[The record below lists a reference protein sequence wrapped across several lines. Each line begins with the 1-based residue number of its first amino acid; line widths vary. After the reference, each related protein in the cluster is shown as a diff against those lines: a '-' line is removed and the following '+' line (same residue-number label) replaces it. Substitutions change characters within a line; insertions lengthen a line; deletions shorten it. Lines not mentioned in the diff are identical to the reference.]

1 MDWLLNVLRKLR
13 AEVAEAVERKSEQE
27 IKSRVVKLK
36 FEDFTQT
43 TAEKA
48 GGAMDE
54 EIYEELLRLAWSRG
68 EGKSV
73 RLLGVGVKFATDE
86 DQMDLL

>member
-1 MDWLLNVLRKLR
+1 MDVLRRLR
-13 AEVAEAVERKSEQE
+13 REVEDSVGRKSDQE

-48 GGAMDE
+48 GGMME
-54 EIYEELLRLAWSRG
+54 EAVYEELLRLAWSRG

-73 RLLGVGVKFATDE
+73 RLLGVGVKFEKEE

>member
-1 MDWLLNVLRKLR
+1 MNVLRKLR
-13 AEVAEAVERKSEQE
+13 SEVEEAVKHKSSQE

-48 GGAMDE
+48 GRQMDE
-54 EIYEELLRLAWSRG
+54 TVYRELLGLAWSRG
-68 EGKSV
+68 EGKAV
-73 RLLGVGVKFATDE
+73 RLLGVGVKFEDE
-86 DQMDLL
+86 ESQLDLL